1 MNITCKQVLLHFLK
15 QYLKEL
21 SFRKTASLHSFFDD
35 FFLREELIIIIKS
48 TLDDIALEGVDLENS
63 TTKEL
68 LLVINDDRYILDFF
82 LNQWSKNATD
92 QLSPIA
98 VWNTLEQLSS
108 PTHYLASK
116 AIANWD
122 AYDFSN
128 YRALQLKAGKIK
140 RVYGIYDN
148 DVKEQDALSVDTLPK
163 RFFEKYEEAEQGL
176 EEHFISKGFS
186 KEELQIIPV
195 YVTH

>member
-21 SFRKTASLHSFFDD
+21 SLRKTVSLHSFFED
-35 FFLREELIIIIKS
+35 FFLKEELITIIKS
-48 TLDDIALEGVDLENS
+48 MFDDVALEDVDLENS

-68 LLVINDDRYILDFF
+68 LLVIGDDRYILDFF

-98 VWNTLEQLSS
+98 VWNTLEQLNSRA
-108 PTHYLASK
+108 HYLASK

-140 RVYGIYDN
+140 RVYGIYDSY
-148 DVKEQDALSVDTLPK
+148 VKEKDALRVDSLPK
-163 RFFEKYEEAEQGL
+163 RFFEKYEQAEQAV
-176 EEHFISKGFS
+176 EEHFVSRGFS
-186 KEELQIIPV
+186 KKELKIIPV
-195 YVTH
+195 YLTD